1 MKWISNH
8 KPIID
13 GRKFHFHYVSR
24 TLVKFK
30 LSKSLT
36 LDNGTD
42 FAGSHFQTAHAI
54 TFNDC
59 IRCVQTKAAHN
70 SEDDGEYSP
79 ALKHRDP

>member
-1 MKWISNH
+1 MVANFIFIMYLYS
-8 KPIID
+8 
-13 GRKFHFHYVSR
+13 
-24 TLVKFK
+24 
-30 LSKSLT
+30 SKIQTFQIFT

-70 SEDDGEYSP
+70 SEDDGKYSP
-79 ALKHRDP
+79 ALKYRKP